1 MRHDQTQWLIHFVRD
16 LDLYQDFPE
25 IREGESDYFAHYEL
39 QYGDTTAFSVL
50 KTVVR
55 LGGLIAGYSF
65 RNGRT
70 TIYGEYPVVCA
81 TEMPLY
87 SFAQYTK
94 DRASTRN
101 ISAYGIAFL
110 KSEFY
115 EAGGLPVIYGL
126 SQWYEYKRNDSF
138 CRIIRPEYLPV
149 QEQYRYV
156 AYNPTN
162 RVDWIHEREWRWKVK
177 NPKRDYIW
185 CMVREDLEIQRLG
198 GLPLFRGQ
206 LYGGVF
212 TKLCV
217 IVWNRNEAKEIQE
230 LLTGCYLAG
239 ANNYETPFDRNLL
252 EKSSIIVLE
261 DVVDAVEN
269 RKELNAQTIEGLEK
283 AHLLRS
289 IILTEPPP
297 NAAQLIDSAFQAASF
312 AGEQAA
318 VKFLEEHKGHKG
330 LSGYA
335 NVSTYEI
342 MNPLIQFMIR
352 TGKASGPYDG
362 IVYINIKGGW
372 PFFQLVDYYEY
383 IQNAIAESLQKSL
396 GIKFYVYSWLD

>member
-16 LDLYQDFPE
+16 LDIDQDFPE
-25 IREGESDYFAHYEL
+25 IREGEFDYFARCEL

-65 RNGRT
+65 RNGKT
-70 TIYGEYPVVCA
+70 TIYGEHPVVCA

-87 SFAQYTK
+87 SFAQYTR
-94 DRASTRN
+94 DRASVRD

-115 EAGGLPVIYGL
+115 EAGGRPVIYGL
-126 SQWYEYKRNDSF
+126 SQQYEYKRNDSF

-156 AYNPTN
+156 VYNPTSTN
-162 RVDWIHEREWRWKVK
+162 WIDWSHEREWRWKVK
-177 NPKRDYIW
+177 CPDRDYIW
-185 CMVREDLEIQRLG
+185 CTVREDLETTQLPG
-198 GLPLFRGQ
+198 VPLFRGK

-217 IVWNRNEAKEIQE
+217 IVWNHREAEEIQE
-230 LLTGCYLAG
+230 LLTGFYLAG
-239 ANNYETPFDRNLL
+239 ANNYSTPFDSNLL
-252 EKSSIIVLE
+252 EKSTIIVLE

-283 AHLLRS
+283 AHLLGS
-289 IILTEPPP
+289 IILTEPPQ
-297 NAAQLIDSAFQAASF
+297 NAAQLIDSAFQAASSV
-312 AGEQAA
+312 GEKAA
-318 VKFLEEHKGHKG
+318 VEFIEKYNNYNG

-335 NVSTYEI
+335 TVSTYEI

-352 TGKASGPYDG
+352 NGKASGPYDG
-362 IVYINIKGGW
+362 IVDINIKSQW
-372 PFFQLVDYYEY
+372 SFSQLIDYNEY
-383 IQNAIAESLQKSL
+383 INSAVAESLQKNLVQL
-396 GIKFYVYSWLD
+396 GAN